1 MKELALHILDIT
13 QNSIA
18 AGATSI
24 IIEILEDLQL
34 DRLDILIEDNGKG
47 MDDEELRKALDP
59 FYTSRSTRRVGL
71 GLSLL
76 QAAAEQC
83 DGGLVL
89 ESQKGRGTIVKA
101 TFKHSHIDRAPLGN
115 ITDTLITLIQAD
127 PGIDYLYT
135 HKYSSKKIY
144 FDTKEIKNILKEVE
158 ITNIEVLS
166 WLREYIAS
174 ELKELVK

>member
-1 MKELALHILDIT
+1 MKELALHILDIA

-18 AGATSI
+18 AKATSI
-24 IIEILEDLQL
+24 KIEILEDLQL
-34 DRLDILIEDNGKG
+34 DRLEILIEDNGKG
-47 MDDEELRKALDP
+47 MAEEELVRALDP
-59 FYTSRSTRRVGL
+59 FYTSRKTRRVGL
-71 GLSLL
+71 GLSLF

-89 ESQKGRGTIVKA
+89 QSHKGTGTVVKA

-115 ITDTLITLIQAD
+115 ITDSLITLIQAD
-127 PGIDYLYT
+127 PNIDYLYT
-135 HKYSSKKIY
+135 HQYNDKKIY

-158 ITNIEVLS
+158 ITNIEVLV
-166 WLREYIAS
+166 WLREYIDS